1 MPIIYHITSAEEWES
16 ALAGDAFEARSLK
29 EEGFI
34 HCSEAY
40 QVEGVLQR
48 YFATQ
53 SRLVKLVID
62 TDKLKSQY
70 IQEWSSGSQDTY
82 PHIYGPINLDAVLM
96 VEPMIR
102 EEGNTQGNE

>member
-1 MPIIYHITSAEEWES
+1 LQSGAY
-16 ALAGDAFEARSLK
+16 EARSLK

-48 YFATQ
+48 YFEGQT
-53 SRLVKLVID
+53 RLVKLVID
-62 TDKLKSQY
+62 TDKLTSQY
-70 IQEWSSGSQDTY
+70 IQEWSSGSQDTF

-96 VEPMIR
+96 VEPMTSQPKAI
-102 EEGNTQGNE
+102 

>member
-1 MPIIYHITSAEEWES
+1 LQSGAY
-16 ALAGDAFEARSLK
+16 EARSLK

-48 YFATQ
+48 YFEGQT
-53 SRLVKLVID
+53 RLVKLVID
-62 TDKLKSQY
+62 TDKLTSQY
-70 IQEWSSGSQDTY
+70 IQEWSSGSQDTF

-96 VEPMIR
+96 VEPMTSQAKAI
-102 EEGNTQGNE
+102 